1 MNARFVSISL
11 SLALMIAASTS
22 ALAQMRGYGGM
33 GGGAPS
39 GGTPSGSQRG
49 PADRPVQEERLPTAQ
64 EAIQQNPGVAGEV
77 AKLLPAGTDLQAAA
91 SGFANLGDFVAALHV
106 SSNLGIPFAD
116 LKTKMLASKDLGAAI
131 QALKPEADG
140 QVEAR
145 RARAR
150 ADELTKG

>member
-22 ALAQMRGYGGM
+22 ALAQRGYGGM

-64 EAIQQNPGVAGEV
+64 EALQQNPGVAGEV

-116 LKTKMLASKDLGAAI
+116 LKTKMLASRDLGAAI

-145 RARAR
+145 RARAK